1 MRRLKEEKKDQ
12 NKNKEDSKSILW
24 RDLRERDRI
33 RVVQRIAMP
42 FGAVALAVMSPRV
55 RRGRRGPTRY

>member
-24 RDLRERDRI
+24 IRERDRI